1 MMDLKQLAIFVGFCT
16 AFGTI
21 AAVLSTTSAEYTTGS
36 WRPVNNDPDEPES
49 IFEDEI
55 FFMFSALL
63 FYCFVLAPYGV
74 YSYQLSA
81 TSGKSAV
88 EHIQHVGRTRA
99 ALDGFHFPAKL
110 LNSQGLVLHTRQWLP
125 QKKPLGIAFLVHG
138 YGEHVGR
145 YEHVASTLTAAGLA
159 VFGLDH
165 QGHGQSEGER
175 VHVERWDDF
184 AEDLLLYVETVISGG
199 SGVGKPIPSTWR
211 SLPRFLVGHSM
222 GGAITIRAA
231 FLSRDRPIHV
241 WAGVVLSGPC
251 LVINPEEATPPLR
264 FLAKTLSGIFPK
276 LGITP
281 GLGGIAVSRDPA
293 VIESYDNDPLVYHGK
308 MRINMGHQALITT
321 DKIQKDTP
329 EFDWP
334 FLIMTG
340 DADVLCMPEG
350 TDNFYRDAGSVDKTC
365 KHYPGL
371 AHEIFNEPEKDD
383 VLADV
388 VEWIETR
395 LR

>member
-1 MMDLKQLAIFVGFCT
+1 MDLKQLAIFVGFCT

-165 QGHGQSEGER
+165 QGK
-175 VHVERWDDF
+175 
-184 AEDLLLYVETVISGG
+184 AYVRIDNKGCVYVCVCVCVSL
-199 SGVGKPIPSTWR
+199 SLSLARARAR
-211 SLPRFLVGHSM
+211 SLS
-222 GGAITIRAA
+222 
-231 FLSRDRPIHV
+231 LSPSCSLSLYFVRTFYSLNQHELDDT
-241 WAGVVLSGPC
+241 VVS
-251 LVINPEEATPPLR
+251 
-264 FLAKTLSGIFPK
+264 
-276 LGITP
+276 
-281 GLGGIAVSRDPA
+281 
-293 VIESYDNDPLVYHGK
+293 
-308 MRINMGHQALITT
+308 
-321 DKIQKDTP
+321 
-329 EFDWP
+329 
-334 FLIMTG
+334 
-340 DADVLCMPEG
+340 
-350 TDNFYRDAGSVDKTC
+350 
-365 KHYPGL
+365 
-371 AHEIFNEPEKDD
+371 
-383 VLADV
+383 
-388 VEWIETR
+388 
-395 LR
+395 